1 MAEPESDQGFQV
13 RDRRR
18 AGAESAPESA
28 PHILQ
33 GAPTARPVEPPPPVP
48 APGHGR
54 SDAPGRPV
62 EPPGRP
68 PDDERSLVGLFAML
82 ASLAAAALEG
92 IPDPGSGQVRQD
104 PAQAAEIIDVL
115 LLLRERTEGRRT
127 LEESQELDAII
138 YELQLGYVR
147 ATTRR

>member
-1 MAEPESDQGFQV
+1 
-13 RDRRR
+13 
-18 AGAESAPESA
+18 
-28 PHILQ
+28 
-33 GAPTARPVEPPPPVP
+33 VEPPSGPP
-48 APGHGR
+48 
-54 SDAPGRPV
+54 
-62 EPPGRP
+62 E
-68 PDDERSLVGLFAML
+68 DERSLVGLFAML

-92 IPDPGSGQVRQD
+92 IPDPVSRQLRQD